1 MASFQTFIKFAHSWH
16 LFGHSLKFDARKW
29 GPAVPTN
36 MWSSFLRPSSAHWD
50 LGPTVEVWQC
60 PLTGPRLDLHL
71 ACLLAG
77 WLAGWLACL
86 LAALLA
92 CLPACLPA
100 CLLACLPA
108 CLLAALLP
116 WHTSLRELSREKKST
131 GRKKKNPRKNGVP
144 HNYGQYI
151 RIKSLLGC
159 QFLAKPSGTS
169 GSLSDSIQQRSSKP
183 ELRECTVI
191 NTMVTWGPEDMFV
204 G

>member
-1 MASFQTFIKFAHSWH
+1 MHISINRYGCIKPVTSYN
-16 LFGHSLKFDARKW
+16 LGSDR
-29 GPAVPTN
+29 N
-36 MWSSFLRPSSAHWD
+36 SSKKDCLLLAPMLA
-50 LGPTVEVWQC
+50 
-60 PLTGPRLDLHL
+60 PLL
-71 ACLLAG
+71 AC
-77 WLAGWLACL
+77 
-86 LAALLA
+86 LLA
-92 CLPACLPA
+92 CLPACSLAGSLA
-100 CLLACLPA
+100 CLLAGLLACLPACLPA

-131 GRKKKNPRKNGVP
+131 GRKKKIPRKNGVP

-191 NTMVTWGPEDMFV
+191 NTMVT
-204 G
+204 